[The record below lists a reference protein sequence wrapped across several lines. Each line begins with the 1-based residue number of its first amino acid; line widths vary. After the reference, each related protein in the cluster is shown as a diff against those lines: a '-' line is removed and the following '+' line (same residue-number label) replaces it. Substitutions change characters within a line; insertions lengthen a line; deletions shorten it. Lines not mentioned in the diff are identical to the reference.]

1 MAKIGRNE
9 KCPCRSGKKYKH
21 CCAGLDRE
29 PAPQASPGEKLKL
42 TLMNSVREIQDQA
55 VQRKKTNSE
64 LGVFFFYS
72 TNVGDAWVLELTGCD
87 CVQVARDGEVLE
99 PPIDEDPETI
109 EVNWTHMFDFR
120 NKQLELTA
128 YSDKSVQLMSDAPSQ
143 EISAAIR
150 RIRKK
155 FSKEELSKVHL
166 PGPDE
171 SV

>member
-21 CCAGLDRE
+21 CCAGLARVSA
-29 PAPQASPGEKLKL
+29 PQTPQASPGAKLKL
-42 TLMNSVREIQDQA
+42 TLMNSVREIQHQA
-55 VQRKKTNSE
+55 VKRIKTNSE

-72 TNVGDAWVLELTGCD
+72 TREGDAWVLELTGCD

-109 EVNWTHMFDFR
+109 EVNWTHMFNIR

-128 YSDKSVQLMSDAPSQ
+128 YSDKSVQLMADAPSRQ
-143 EISAAIR
+143 ISAAIR

-155 FSKEELSKVHL
+155 FTKEELSKVHL
-166 PGPDE
+166 PGPG
-171 SV
+171 

>member
-21 CCAGLDRE
+21 CCANLDRA

-72 TNVGDAWVLELTGCD
+72 TNEGDAWVLELTGCD

-128 YSDKSVQLMSDAPSQ
+128 YSDKSVQLMSDAPSR

>member
-21 CCAGLDRE
+21 CCARLARASA
-29 PAPQASPGEKLKL
+29 PKTPQASPGEKMKL
-42 TLMNSVREIQDQA
+42 TLMNSVREIQHQA
-55 VQRKKTNSE
+55 VNGIQTNSE

-72 TNVGDAWVLELTGCD
+72 TREGDAWVLELTGGD

-109 EVNWTHMFDFR
+109 EVNWTHMFDIR

-128 YSDKSVQLMSDAPSQ
+128 YSDKSVQLMPDAPSRQ
-143 EISAAIR
+143 ISAAIR

-155 FSKEELSKVHL
+155 FTKEELSKVHL
-166 PGPDE
+166 PGPG
-171 SV
+171 